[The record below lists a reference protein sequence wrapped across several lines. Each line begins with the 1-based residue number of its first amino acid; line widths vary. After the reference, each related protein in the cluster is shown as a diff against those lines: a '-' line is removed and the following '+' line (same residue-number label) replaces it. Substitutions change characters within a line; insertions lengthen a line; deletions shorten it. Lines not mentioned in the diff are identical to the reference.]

1 MRIRKI
7 VRPGLPIAAFAI
19 AGMTALAACGGS
31 GTTTSANVGPAGE
44 FGKVPAAAT
53 GTQHTGT
60 ITVAFAPGATPT
72 WILPIS
78 PSANGSVYN
87 TYNFQY
93 EQWRPLYWL
102 VNGVAPKEYPSLSL
116 AQDPVWSNSD
126 KTVTIHMKT
135 NYKWSDGQPV
145 TAKDAEFWLDEL
157 KAAVTVSPANYG
169 NYTPG
174 LGIPDQITSM
184 STPDNSTL
192 VININKSVNP
202 TWFWQNEI
210 ASVVPMPS
218 HVWAKASASGP
229 VLDFTNPANA
239 VKIYDYLAAQS
250 KALSTYTSNP
260 LWKVVDG
267 PYTLSSFNNTSGAFT
282 MQPNNKYSG
291 PHAQKISAFQG
302 VPFTSDDAE
311 FNAIKSGSVD
321 AGYVPLTDLPQI
333 SQVEKKYNVF
343 GYPDFGWSYVA
354 YNFKD
359 TTGDFNNIIKQLYFR
374 QAFAH
379 LEDQQG
385 YIKAFFHGAG
395 GQAYGP
401 VPSIPESPFTPSNAM
416 TNPYPFSVDSAVSI
430 LKSHGWTVTPG
441 GTDVCKTAGTG
452 SGQCGADIPAG
463 TKLAFNLIYTT
474 NPGIIPEQVTDLAS
488 QAKKAGINI
497 SLQSSNF
504 NYMIAN
510 YNDPA
515 APKNNDKWAMEDFGG
530 FSNSTY
536 PTTLSVFNTTGQ
548 YNIGGYADPQ
558 ADKLIEASV
567 NSSDPNAVKQ
577 EAAYLTKNQPSLFQP
592 NPDSPNGGVVVWK
605 KTISG
610 QPQSFESLTQYQL
623 NPEFWYF
630 TSK

>member
-239 VKIYDYLAAQS
+239 VKIYNYLAAQS

-510 YNDPA
+510 YNVVS
-515 APKNNDKWAMEDFGG
+515 APKNDNKWAMEDFGG
-530 FSNSTY
+530 FTNSTY
-536 PTTLSVFNTTGQ
+536 PTTFGVFNSTGSF
-548 YNIGGYADPQ
+548 NEGGYADPQ
-558 ADKLIEASV
+558 ADKLIQASI
-567 NSSDPNAVKQ
+567 
-577 EAAYLTKNQPSLFQP
+577 T
-592 NPDSPNGGVVVWK
+592 
-605 KTISG
+605 
-610 QPQSFESLTQYQL
+610 
-623 NPEFWYF
+623 
-630 TSK
+630 